1 MAHEELSPLN
11 ITPGAIRFNTDSM
24 KLEYFRI
31 GMEGGSTS
39 SYAGIGTM
47 ATGEWVQL
55 TTDSPDIQTGGT
67 RAVFAG
73 GYNTGTTNNEEIE
86 YVNIDSTGNSID
98 FGTLADAIRSN
109 NGLASRTRGLSFGG
123 QNPGPTSGG
132 FVNIIEF
139 VTIASTGN
147 AANFGDVTAMSS
159 GGGWATGV
167 SNGTR
172 GVLGG
177 MYLNGHSPSVI
188 TEHMDYLTI
197 AQTGN
202 TVNFG
207 DLSVGRVGGVGTIAS
222 STRGIWAGGDTNA
235 ASYTDQNIIDF
246 IVIATLGTAADF
258 GDLTLARNQI
268 GGASNSVRGLFAGG
282 YNNPGTSTANN
293 LIDYVTIATLG
304 NAQDFGDLTVA
315 SSGTRGAASPTR
327 GVFTH
332 WVSAQSNNVIEYVQI
347 MSTGNAIDFGDISP
361 DLGIGAVFSNGHGGL
376 G

>member
-1 MAHEELSPLN
+1 MAHGENAPLN

-47 ATGEWVQL
+47 AAGEWVQI
-55 TTDSPDIQTGGT
+55 TTASPDIETGGT

-73 GYNTGTTNNEEIE
+73 GYNTGTANNEEIE
-86 YVNIDSTGNSID
+86 YVNINSTGNSID
-98 FGTLADAIRSN
+98 FGTLASAVRSN

-123 QNPGPTSGG
+123 QTPG
-132 FVNIIEF
+132 FVNTIEF

-167 SNGTR
+167 SNETR
-172 GVLGG
+172 GILGG

-207 DLSVGRVGGVGTIAS
+207 NLSVARITCGTIAS
-222 STRGIWAGGDTNA
+222 STRGIWAGGDTPA
-235 ASYTDQNIIDF
+235 DSSVIDF
-246 IVIATLGTAADF
+246 IAIATLGTAADF

-282 YNNPGTSTANN
+282 YNNPGTSTDNN

-304 NAQDFGDLTVA
+304 NARDFGDLTVA

-332 WVSAQSNNVIEYVQI
+332 WDVGQSNTVIDYVQI

-361 DLGIGAVFSNGHGGL
+361 DLGIGAAFSNGHGGL